1 MKKVSFDKTIKYE
14 ETYSADE
21 YDRKRVNYLYEDLV
35 ANKKAINFFKQD
47 NSVLNMYKLNEMIV
61 HIDSTHNLK
70 FYIP

>member
-14 ETYSADE
+14 KTYSADE

-35 ANKKAINFFKQD
+35 ANKKVINFFKQD